1 MAKKIIGFW
10 ATLVLLLT
18 GLGQGAFSAG
28 AGVGD
33 VSDAVRYGAT
43 APLGVALSGS
53 SPSLSDDDDS
63 ELYALPFPINFF
75 GTKATHICIST
86 NGAVFPTVSGA
97 SCSDKYDYDLELLA
111 INASQDIIAV
121 MAKDVDPGECED
133 TSNDGFGVPCEI
145 YYDTSLTVGGAEA
158 IAITW
163 YRVPTNDDN
172 NDPDLDDTFQL
183 VIYKSGTGDSTS
195 GFDFDAEFNYGH
207 VTDNDDGYS
216 AADPNSDC
224 DASDD
229 ITDCRWGVGW
239 ADYDAGGTTAFEL
252 FAATEI
258 NDLIDSSSTKALSK
272 NSLNSSVA
280 GRYVFGQVNGVTVNF
295 SVPVLNGGAPAAP
308 APYTGPLLTGF
319 SSRTLD
325 VCDAK
330 SITLTGLRLAGV
342 TSASVQG
349 QAATISSSSAT
360 QLSLIFPAGLTPG
373 QDVDL
378 VINSSSGTLTHQDAF
393 DIPAAM
399 CSSSAGIGYWT
410 KLQNDLGSAKFYA
423 KNIVGAG
430 KVQFMLNGEEI
441 AWVRATSAADAKLR
455 SANGASYLVRTVDL
469 VEGQKNVLE
478 IYVDGVRT
486 TRTAYT
492 Y

>member
-1 MAKKIIGFW
+1 MSKKVFGFF
-10 ATLVLLLT
+10 AGLALLLT
-18 GLGQGAFSAG
+18 GVGQGAYSAG
-28 AGVGD
+28 SGVGD
-33 VSDAVRYGAT
+33 VSDAVRYGST
-43 APLGVALSGS
+43 APLGVALSS
-53 SPSLSDDDDS
+53 ATPSLSGDDDA

-75 GTKATHICIST
+75 GTKATHICITT
-86 NGAVFPTVSGA
+86 NGGVYPTVSPTT
-97 SCSDKYDYDLELLA
+97 CSNDYDYDLENLA
-111 INASQDIIAV
+111 LTSSKDMIAV
-121 MAKDVDPGECED
+121 LAKDVDPTMCVD
-133 TSNDGFGVPCEI
+133 TNNDGFGVPCEI
-145 YYDTSLTVGGAEA
+145 YYDNSLTVNGADA

-163 YRVPTNDDN
+163 YRIPTNDN
-172 NDPDLDDTFQL
+172 RNDPSRDDTFQL
-183 VIYKSGTGDSTS
+183 VIYKSGSGDSTA

-216 AADPNSDC
+216 AADPTSSCNS
-224 DASDD
+224 ATD
-229 ITDCRWGVGW
+229 IADCRWGVGW
-239 ADYDAGGTTAFEL
+239 VNYDSGAATAFEL
-252 FAATEI
+252 FAETEI
-258 NDLIDSSSTKALSK
+258 NELIDSSSTKALTK

-295 SVPVLNGGAPAAP
+295 SVPVLTGGSPAAP

-325 VCDAK
+325 VCEAQ
-330 SITLTGLRLAGV
+330 SITLTGVRLASVNG
-342 TSASVQG
+342 ASVQG

-360 QLSLIFPAGLTPG
+360 RLDLVFPSGLTPG
-373 QDVDL
+373 NNVDL

-393 DIPAAM
+393 DIPART
-399 CSSSAGIGYWT
+399 CVDDSSTGTWT
-410 KLQNDLGSAKFYA
+410 KNLNDGTVKMYA

-441 AWVRATSAADAKLR
+441 AWVRATSAADSKLR

-478 IYVDGVRT
+478 IYVDGVRAW
-486 TRTAYT
+486 RAAYT